1 MENPIEKL
9 SEIQPDF
16 DFDDLIDLSD
26 AEEVAVSSIVRD
38 ASSEGTAA
46 QAGVQ
51 TNSLQSAIDNYA
63 RAMDMSAIA
72 KSTGLPVRTP
82 SQQYKGFISEEYF
95 KHTLKIN
102 ALAKGIPDWK
112 IGVYTNGTLPDGS
125 VLSGI
130 DEHVDIS
137 VWTRKHPWSKPM
149 RTVDYQ
155 SKIFNDASKYNRVF
169 NDPKYQSVKHVG
181 GAGQGVNDTVEV
193 SMGRST
199 VQSDSIT
206 PADAVI
212 KADQAKAQATPEYD
226 KRQEKLD
233 ELNRVNL
240 GKAIAAG
247 AATGFMVT
255 TIQEIVSVIKN
266 SENLPEDQFVKSIE
280 HILCGTIEGGVR
292 GGAIAGSVQLLGK
305 MIGKE
310 VAANSIEAIPG
321 MVAANVAVDF
331 GKDLY
336 KCFVAKTIDT
346 DDLLCNS
353 VNNVFSSAAGFGGAW
368 VTGNIG
374 GQIAGQFSSQAFAQG
389 VSIFASAKA
398 SAATGAAIGSSLGP
412 IGTVVG
418 SALGGIV
425 IGIGANAIIGT
436 ANKDAIK
443 TYTECIEEINTHIE
457 LGGCAKIF
465 YFADAMESLTGF
477 RLSFKDLLPCYNLI
491 SDLKEYN
498 LHKKTLKSVEEQLE
512 DYTVIDV
519 EKKKALK
526 HLEEQHYAR
535 LNELREVFAAQR
547 AAMVDDFRESINTYA
562 AASYMQFLDVYQ
574 VMQGKAELLLAEL
587 ESRMTEHSAILEYM
601 QHRNEINEQLNTLL
615 NELISE
621 GPADELAPFIDKL
634 TWFMSQDTL
643 LVGRQY
649 VSFDEALYLVCG
661 ESMV

>member
-9 SEIQPDF
+9 SKIQPDF
-16 DFDDLIDLSD
+16 DFDDRIDLSD
-26 AEEVAVSSIVRD
+26 ADGLAVSAIVRD

-51 TNSLQSAIDNYA
+51 TNRLQSAIENYA
-63 RAMDMSAIA
+63 RAMDKSAIA
-72 KSTGLPVRTP
+72 KSTGLPVKTS
-82 SQQYKGFISEEYF
+82 SQQYKGFIAEEYF

-112 IGVYTNGTLPDGS
+112 MGVYTNGTLPDGS

-137 VWTRKHPWSKPM
+137 DWTRKHPWSKPM

-155 SKIFNDASKYNRVF
+155 SKIFNDASKYKKVF
-169 NDPKYQSVKHVG
+169 NGPKYQNAKHVG

-199 VQSDSIT
+199 VHSDNIT

-212 KADQAKAQATPEYD
+212 RADQAKAKATPEYD
-226 KRQEKLD
+226 KRQEKFD

-240 GKAIAAG
+240 GKA
-247 AATGFMVT
+247 
-255 TIQEIVSVIKN
+255 
-266 SENLPEDQFVKSIE
+266 
-280 HILCGTIEGGVR
+280 
-292 GGAIAGSVQLLGK
+292 
-305 MIGKE
+305 
-310 VAANSIEAIPG
+310 
-321 MVAANVAVDF
+321 VAV
-331 GKDLY
+331 G
-336 KCFVAKTIDT
+336 
-346 DDLLCNS
+346 
-353 VNNVFSSAAGFGGAW
+353 
-368 VTGNIG
+368 
-374 GQIAGQFSSQAFAQG
+374 
-389 VSIFASAKA
+389 
-398 SAATGAAIGSSLGP
+398 AATGAAIGSSLGP

-418 SALGGIV
+418 SALGGTV

-443 TYTECIEEINTHIE
+443 AYTECIEEINTHIE
-457 LGGCAKIF
+457 LGGCAKMF
-465 YFADAMESLTGF
+465 YFADAMESLTDF

-498 LHKKTLKSVEEQLE
+498 LHKKALKSVTEQLE

-526 HLEEQHYAR
+526 HLEEQHNAR

-574 VMQGKAELLLAEL
+574 VMQGKADLLLAEL

-601 QHRNEINEQLNTLL
+601 QHRNEINEQLNALL

-621 GPADELAPFIDKL
+621 GPADELVPFIDKL
-634 TWFMSQDTL
+634 TWFMSQDIL

-661 ESMV
+661 ESIG

>member
-1 MENPIEKL
+1 
-9 SEIQPDF
+9 
-16 DFDDLIDLSD
+16 
-26 AEEVAVSSIVRD
+26 
-38 ASSEGTAA
+38 
-46 QAGVQ
+46 
-51 TNSLQSAIDNYA
+51 
-63 RAMDMSAIA
+63 
-72 KSTGLPVRTP
+72 
-82 SQQYKGFISEEYF
+82 
-95 KHTLKIN
+95 
-102 ALAKGIPDWK
+102 
-112 IGVYTNGTLPDGS
+112 
-125 VLSGI
+125 
-130 DEHVDIS
+130 
-137 VWTRKHPWSKPM
+137 M

-155 SKIFNDASKYNRVF
+155 SKIFNDASKYKKVF
-169 NDPKYQSVKHVG
+169 NDPKYQNVKHVG

-199 VQSDSIT
+199 VQSDNIT

-212 KADQAKAQATPEYD
+212 RADQAKAQATPEYD

-240 GKAIAAG
+240 GKAVAVG

-266 SENLPEDQFVKSIE
+266 SKNLPEDQFVKSIE

-346 DDLLCNS
+346 DDLLFNS
-353 VNNVFSSAAGFGGAW
+353 VNNVFSSAAGFSGAW
-368 VTGNIG
+368 V
-374 GQIAGQFSSQAFAQG
+374 
-389 VSIFASAKA
+389 
-398 SAATGAAIGSSLGP
+398 SSLGH

-443 TYTECIEEINTHIE
+443 AYTECIEEINTHIE
-457 LGGCAKIF
+457 QGGCAKMF
-465 YFADAMESLTGF
+465 YFADAMESLTDF
-477 RLSFKDLLPCYNLI
+477 RLSFKALLPCYNLI

-498 LHKKTLKSVEEQLE
+498 LHKKALKSVTEQLE

-574 VMQGKAELLLAEL
+574 VMQGKADLLLAEL

-601 QHRNEINEQLNTLL
+601 QHRNEINEQLNALL

-621 GPADELAPFIDKL
+621 GPADELVPFIDKL
-634 TWFMSQDTL
+634 TWFMSQDIL

-649 VSFDEALYLVCG
+649 VSFDETLYLVCG
-661 ESMV
+661 ESIG